1 MDAKPRS
8 ASQPARNARLGMS
21 ISSGRLRYKMVTS
34 FAFAALC
41 LVALIRLAAA
51 VPFSGAAAVAFAL
64 GVVLVAAAAW
74 RGLIY
79 LRIARGHAPR

>member
-1 MDAKPRS
+1 
-8 ASQPARNARLGMS
+8 MS
-21 ISSGRLRYKMVTS
+21 ISSGRLRYKIVTS

-41 LVALIRLAAA
+41 LLALVRLAVT
-51 VPFSGAAAVAFAL
+51 VPFSGAAVAAFAL

-79 LRIARGHAPR
+79 LRLARGHAPR